1 MKKVIITGISGTL
14 GKALGE
20 AYLNKG
26 WQVIGVSRRA
36 EIEGKGNCFTELHTS
51 AQDSIE
57 DANKMLDLH
66 PDVLILNAGQIET
79 EIGEQ
84 GLPLT
89 EAVESMNRV
98 NYTWP
103 AVVATEA
110 GNREWQQPLEII
122 AIGSIA
128 DGAPSPFGPVYHA
141 GKIAIHY
148 FWLGVGPIV
157 YYSSNGKVKMRL
169 YRPGAIKGPL
179 AWAPVNRLNE
189 KGYKIRKKRV
199 DGAPEPERVA
209 HDIIKWIEKGKGWV
223 GTWDEPFTFRIFKHL
238 HAFFP
243 NLSYKVQMLGWRK
256 GSKWGTRIHTDGK
269 DG

>member
-1 MKKVIITGISGTL
+1 MKRVIITGISGTL

-20 AYLNKG
+20 EYLREG
-26 WQVIGVSRRA
+26 WHVIGVSRKKDF
-36 EIEGKGNCFTELHTS
+36 EGKGKSFSELHTS
-51 AQDSIE
+51 PQASVE
-57 DANKMLDLH
+57 DAARLLDLNS
-66 PDVLILNAGQIET
+66 DLLILNAGQIET
-79 EIGEQ
+79 AIGEE

-89 EAVESMNRV
+89 EMVESMNRV

-110 GNREWQQPLEII
+110 GNRPWDHPLEII

-148 FWLGVGPIV
+148 FWLGVGPIL
-157 YYSSNGKVKMRL
+157 YYSSKGKVKMRL

-199 DGAPEPERVA
+199 DGAPEADRVA
-209 HDIIKWIEKGKGWV
+209 KDIIKWIEKGKGWV

-238 HAFFP
+238 HSFFP

-256 GSKWGTRIHTDGK
+256 ASKWGAQMNTDEH
-269 DG
+269 DR

>member
-1 MKKVIITGISGTL
+1 MKKTVVITGISGTL
-14 GKALGE
+14 GQALGKE
-20 AYLNKG
+20 YISKG
-26 WQVIGVSRRA
+26 WHVIGVSRSD
-36 EIEGKGNCFTELHTS
+36 ELEGKGTSFSALHTS
-51 AQDSIE
+51 PQESVE
-57 DANKMLDLH
+57 DARHLLDLD
-66 PDVLILNAGQIET
+66 PDLLILNAGQIET
-79 EIGEQ
+79 EIGDQ

-89 EAVESMNRV
+89 DMVESMNRV

-110 GNREWQQPLEII
+110 GHRDWDHPLDII

-157 YYSSNGKVKMRL
+157 HHASNGNVRMRL

-199 DGAPEPERVA
+199 DGAPEAERVA
-209 HDIIKWIEKGKGWV
+209 RDIIAWIEKGKGWV
-223 GTWDEPFTFRIFKHL
+223 GTWDEPISFRIFKYL
-238 HAFFP
+238 HSFFP
-243 NLSYKVQMLGWRK
+243 NLSYKAQMLGWKK
-256 GSKWGTRIHTDGK
+256 GSKWGG
-269 DG
+269 

>member
-1 MKKVIITGISGTL
+1 MKTVTITGISGTL

-20 AYLNKG
+20 EYLRKG
-26 WQVIGVSRRA
+26 WHVIGVSRR
-36 EIEGKGNCFTELHTS
+36 EDVEGKGESYSELHVS
-51 AQDSIE
+51 GQESVENARE
-57 DANKMLDLH
+57 LLDLNA
-66 PDVLILNAGQIET
+66 DLLILNAGQIET
-79 EIGEQ
+79 EIGEK

-89 EAVESMNRV
+89 EMVESMNRV

-110 GNREWQQPLEII
+110 GNRKWANSFEII

-157 YYSSNGKVKMRL
+157 YYATEGKVKMRL

-179 AWAPVNRLNE
+179 AWAPINRLNE

-199 DGAPEPERVA
+199 DGAPEANRVA
-209 HDIIKWIEKGKGWV
+209 GDIIKWIEKGKGWV
-223 GTWDEPFTFRIFKHL
+223 GTWDEPISFKIFKYL

-243 NLSYKVQMLGWRK
+243 NLSYKVQ
-256 GSKWGTRIHTDGK
+256 
-269 DG
+269 

>member
-1 MKKVIITGISGTL
+1 MKRVIITGISGTL

-20 AYLNKG
+20 EYLRTG
-26 WQVIGVSRRA
+26 HHVIGVSRR
-36 EIEGKGNCFTELHTS
+36 EGLEGEGRSFSELHVS
-51 AQDSIE
+51 EQQSVE
-57 DANKMLDLH
+57 DAGRLLDLD
-66 PDVLILNAGQIET
+66 PDLLILNAGQIET
-79 EIGEQ
+79 EIGEK

-89 EAVESMNRV
+89 EIVESMNRV

-110 GNREWQQPLEII
+110 GNRKWDRPLEII

-157 YYSSNGKVKMRL
+157 YHASEGKVKMRL

-179 AWAPVNRLNE
+179 AWAPINRLNE

-199 DGAPEPERVA
+199 DGAPEADRVA
-209 HDIIKWIEKGKGWV
+209 RDIIRWIEKGTGWV
-223 GTWDEPFTFRIFKHL
+223 GTWDEPVSFRIFKYL
-238 HAFFP
+238 HSFFP

-256 GSKWGTRIHTDGK
+256 GSRWGGEESS
-269 DG
+269 